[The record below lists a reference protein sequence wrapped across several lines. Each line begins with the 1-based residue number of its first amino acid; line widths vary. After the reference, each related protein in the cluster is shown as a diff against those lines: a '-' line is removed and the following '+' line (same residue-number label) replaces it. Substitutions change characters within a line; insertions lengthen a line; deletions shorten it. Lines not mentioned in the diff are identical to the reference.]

1 MIIPPQTRP
10 LTVGDFVFL
19 RRAAFGVP
27 GRIVGVRKRLRVFW
41 PDLGY
46 TGRYSRESLILAWEH
61 SIENPKFP
69 PNPASCAG
77 PGVTLRELS
86 VTNGGDNHAG

>member
-1 MIIPPQTRP
+1 MIIATQTRP
-10 LTVGDFVFL
+10 LTVGDSVYL

-41 PDLGY
+41 PDLDY
-46 TGRYSRESLILAWEH
+46 TGRYSRGSLILAEEH
-61 SIENPKFP
+61 SIENPKVHS
-69 PNPASCAG
+69 NPASCAA
-77 PGVTLRELS
+77 PGAALRELS